1 MLEQPPLS
9 LYIHIPWCTRKCPY
23 CDFNSHASDLPI
35 PEKDYINALYSD
47 FLQEY
52 SKLPNPEIKL
62 QSIFIGG
69 GTPSLFAGKS
79 YQTLLQK
86 LERHLNFV
94 DDIEITLEANP
105 SSMDTERFNSYR
117 EAGINRLSLGI
128 QSFNNNSLKKLGRTH
143 SAEQAIQAIKIAQE
157 ADFKNFNLDL
167 MHGLPEQTP
176 EEALD
181 DLQIAV
187 GSDPAHISWY
197 QLTIEPNTIFF
208 RHTPLLPNENI
219 LAEIQRQGE
228 IFLEKRG
235 YYQYEISAFAIPLKK
250 SSHNR
255 NYWNFGDYI
264 GIGAGAH
271 GKFTLVNEQKILRTR
286 KRKQPDHY
294 LESIEGKIAEIFE
307 IPIEERP
314 VEFLMNAL
322 RLKTGFSRSMFE
334 NRTGLNFM
342 DISTGVE
349 NLINNK
355 LMQVSL
361 VNGEEFYSTTKA
373 GYRFL
378 DSVLEEFL

>member
-9 LYIHIPWCTRKCPY
+9 LYIHIPWCARKCPY

-35 PEKDYINALYSD
+35 PEKDYVNALYSD

-69 GTPSLFAGKS
+69 GTPSLFEGES

-86 LERHLNFV
+86 LERHLNFA

-105 SSMDTERFNSYR
+105 SSMDVERFNSYR

-167 MHGLPEQTP
+167 MHGLPKQTP
-176 EEALD
+176 EEALN

-208 RHTPLLPNENI
+208 RHTPLLPNEDI

-228 IFLEKRG
+228 IFLEKKG
-235 YYQYEISAFAIPLKK
+235 YYQYEISAFAIPSKM

-271 GKFTLVNEQKILRTR
+271 GKFTLVNEKKILRTR
-286 KRKQPDHY
+286 KRKQPNHY
-294 LESIEGKIAEIFE
+294 LESTEGKIAEIFE